1 VVDNLE
7 QIQKGMDL
15 QELEKSRGWDIVK
28 KWLNNQ
34 IERNFEK
41 LLKEEDNKYRGKVEA
56 FREVL
61 KYPQIQVNM
70 AKERKRELDIQVKEK
85 K

>member
-41 LLKEEDNKYRGKVEA
+41 LLKEEDNKYRGKVD
-56 FREVL
+56 FVKFLNIL
-61 KYPQIQVNM
+61 KFKLIWQ
-70 AKERKRELDIQVKEK
+70 RKEK
-85 K
+85 RN